1 MDRTTTS
8 TFLTGLTKALD
19 SSIPQADTIN
29 GLYNQLQTNIADL
42 DKKVGN
48 ILTQHEADF
57 LNVYRGHM
65 FNIQKE
71 MRMLKD
77 KADAEESKRKKDELV
92 VKLEHERDWFRNEAV
107 RLDEICKGEA

>member
-1 MDRTTTS
+1 MAS
-8 TFLTGLTKALD
+8 TFLTGVQRTLD
-19 SSIPQADTIN
+19 PSIPQAETIN
-29 GLYNQLQTNIADL
+29 GLYSQLQSNLAEL
-42 DKKVGN
+42 DRKVGS

-57 LNVYRGHM
+57 LSVYQGHM

-71 MRMLKD
+71 MRALKN

-107 RLDEICKGEA
+107 RLDEICKGAD